1 MGAPCKLQSSKPGKG
16 TQQTS
21 VLLKRHS
28 ITVHGATAKRG
39 SANTPKRWK
48 PRRRHNVWRSKHA
61 PMLVRHTSP
70 GDALRDAGKFGVNV
84 NAAVA
89 KVYDVLVGQVGS
101 WWNPEHTYSHD
112 AKNLSIDPRPGGC
125 FCEKLPNGGGVEHLR
140 VVYVAPPEVLRLSG
154 GLGPLQ
160 GSGVAGSM
168 TWKLTGDGDH
178 TRVQLSYS
186 VGGFIVGGFDKIA
199 PAVESMLNEQL
210 NRLKQFAET
219 GKPTSEQ

>member
-1 MGAPCKLQSSKPGKG
+1 MFGAG
-16 TQQTS
+16 
-21 VLLKRHS
+21 
-28 ITVHGATAKRG
+28 
-39 SANTPKRWK
+39 NT
-48 PRRRHNVWRSKHA
+48 RRHLLGAVSLLMLAGTSAQSA
-61 PMLVRHTSP
+61 PQVTPTGFLV
-70 GDALRDAGKFGVNV
+70 KFDVNV
-84 NAAVA
+84 NAPVA
-89 KVYDVLVGQVGS
+89 KVYDALVGQVGS

-219 GKPTSEQ
+219 GKPTATQ

>member
-1 MGAPCKLQSSKPGKG
+1 MLRRMLLFLATSSAIVGPCRGEVANVGPSGFAVKHVVAIQAAPENVYAVLIGK
-16 TQQTS
+16 
-21 VLLKRHS
+21 VK
-28 ITVHGATAKRG
+28 
-39 SANTPKRWK
+39 
-48 PRRRHNVWRSKHA
+48 
-61 PMLVRHTSP
+61 
-70 GDALRDAGKFGVNV
+70 
-84 NAAVA
+84 
-89 KVYDVLVGQVGS
+89 S

-112 AKNLSIDPRPGGC
+112 SGNLSIDARPGGC
-125 FCEKLPNGGGVEHLR
+125 FCEKLGNGGGVEHLR
-140 VVYVAPPEVLRLSG
+140 VVYVARPEVLRLSG

-168 TWKLTGDGDH
+168 TWKLTGDGDQ

-219 GKPTSEQ
+219 GKPTSE